1 MSKNE
6 PNELNIK
13 LILIGDSNVGKTT
26 LLYKYIDNENK
37 EDITPTVGLENKV
50 KTTEIKGIKTK
61 IQIWDTAGQEKFNS
75 LTKNTFTNTDG
86 ILIVFDLTNKKSFN
100 NIKNWIEDVKYKSD
114 PKIKKIIVGN
124 KSDLKDKRKVSKEDI
139 KSITEKYKY
148 IEVSALNGNNV
159 EKAFDNLIKAI
170 VGKRGEDELIADFG
184 MDDQIL
190 SLSGSTINNL
200 NKEKKKKCCK

>member
-1 MSKNE
+1 MSTNE
-6 PNELNIK
+6 TNELNLK
-13 LILIGDSNVGKTT
+13 LVLIGDSNVGKTT

-37 EDITPTVGLENKV
+37 EDIIPTLGLENKV
-50 KTTEIKGIKTK
+50 KTIRIKGINTK

-75 LTKNTFTNTDG
+75 LTKNIFTNTDG
-86 ILIVFDLTNKKSFN
+86 ILIIFDLTNKTSFTH
-100 NIKNWIEDVKYKSD
+100 IKNWIEDVKDQSKKS
-114 PKIKKIIVGN
+114 IKKIIVGN
-124 KSDLKDKRKVSKEDI
+124 KSDLKDKRKVTKEDI

-159 EKAFDNLIKAI
+159 ENAFDTLIKAI
-170 VGKRGEDELIADFG
+170 VGKRTDEELIADFG
-184 MDDQIL
+184 MGDQLL

>member
-1 MSKNE
+1 MSSNDSK
-6 PNELNIK
+6 ELNIK

>member
-114 PKIKKIIVGN
+114 PKIKKTNI
-124 KSDLKDKRKVSKEDI
+124 KRHKVQK
-139 KSITEKYKY
+139 
-148 IEVSALNGNNV
+148 
-159 EKAFDNLIKAI
+159 
-170 VGKRGEDELIADFG
+170 
-184 MDDQIL
+184 
-190 SLSGSTINNL
+190 
-200 NKEKKKKCCK
+200 

>member
-86 ILIVFDLTNKKSFN
+86 ILIVFDLTNKSSFN

>member
-6 PNELNIK
+6 PSELNIK

-86 ILIVFDLTNKKSFN
+86 ILIVFDLTNKSSFN

>member
-86 ILIVFDLTNKKSFN
+86 ILIVFDLTNKSSFN

-114 PKIKKIIVGN
+114 PKMKKIIVGN

>member
-86 ILIVFDLTNKKSFN
+86 ILIVFDLTNKSSFN

-170 VGKRGEDELIADFG
+170 VDKRGEDELIADFG